1 MPVTMRELLE
11 AGVHFG
17 HQTRR
22 WNPKMRRFIF
32 GERGGIY
39 IIDLQKTLE
48 SLEEAES
55 FVRNLGERGGTVLF
69 VGTKKQAQD
78 SVEEEAK
85 RTGMPYVNH
94 RWLGGLLTNW
104 RTISERIE
112 HLHELRRLRD
122 ENQLELLPPKERIS
136 MQNELEKLEAN
147 LGGVADMRK
156 QPDAIFIVDLRKEQ
170 LAVREA
176 RRLGMPVIALVDT
189 NCDPDEADFVIPGND
204 DAIRSCSLIVHAL
217 GEAIAEG
224 KQRAKPADF
233 APAPA
238 EETQPGAG
246 AGGSRGARGRSR
258 ARAGR
263 RAGAGARARS
273 CPRHAGGGVVS
284 QVQISASLVKELRDR
299 TGAGMM
305 AAKRALEETGGDVEA
320 AQRLLREQGMAA
332 AGKKA
337 GRATTEGEVL
347 ATVSGNVGAIVAVGC
362 ETEPVSKNE
371 EFLSFAEAAL
381 EAVEANGPEA
391 LEGLEERRLELIAKI
406 GENVELVGGT
416 RMEAG
421 EGELLAEYVHPPA
434 NKIGVLVRVKGSDG
448 TAARRLAMHISFAA
462 PRYRSVEEVPAEEL
476 ANERSI
482 YENQADVQSK
492 PEEVRAKIVEGRLR
506 KEFLSGVAL
515 SEQAWIHDP
524 SLTAGKA
531 LEEAGLEVLEFV
543 RYALAE

>member
-1 MPVTMRELLE
+1 M
-11 AGVHFG
+11 
-17 HQTRR
+17 
-22 WNPKMRRFIF
+22 
-32 GERGGIY
+32 
-39 IIDLQKTLE
+39 
-48 SLEEAES
+48 
-55 FVRNLGERGGTVLF
+55 
-69 VGTKKQAQD
+69 
-78 SVEEEAK
+78 
-85 RTGMPYVNH
+85 
-94 RWLGGLLTNW
+94 
-104 RTISERIE
+104 
-112 HLHELRRLRD
+112 
-122 ENQLELLPPKERIS
+122 
-136 MQNELEKLEAN
+136 
-147 LGGVADMRK
+147 
-156 QPDAIFIVDLRKEQ
+156 
-170 LAVREA
+170 
-176 RRLGMPVIALVDT
+176 
-189 NCDPDEADFVIPGND
+189 
-204 DAIRSCSLIVHAL
+204 
-217 GEAIAEG
+217 
-224 KQRAKPADF
+224 
-233 APAPA
+233 
-238 EETQPGAG
+238 
-246 AGGSRGARGRSR
+246 
-258 ARAGR
+258 
-263 RAGAGARARS
+263 
-273 CPRHAGGGVVS
+273 S

-347 ATVSGNVGAIVAVGC
+347 ATVSGDVGAIVAVGC

-381 EAVEANGPEA
+381 EAVEADGPDA

-416 RMEAG
+416 RLEAG

-434 NKIGVLVRVKGSDG
+434 NKIGVLVHVKGSDG

-462 PRYRSVEEVPAEEL
+462 PRYRSVDEVPAEEL

-506 KEFLSGVAL
+506 KEFLSGVVL
-515 SEQAWIHDP
+515 SEQSWIHDP
-524 SLTAGKA
+524 SQTAGKA